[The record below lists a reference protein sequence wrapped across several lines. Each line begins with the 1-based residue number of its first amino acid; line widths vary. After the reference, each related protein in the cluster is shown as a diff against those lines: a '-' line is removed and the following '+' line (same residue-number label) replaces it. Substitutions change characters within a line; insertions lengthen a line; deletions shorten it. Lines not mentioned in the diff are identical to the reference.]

1 MNPTNFTF
9 VYRTAVAHTVA
20 YFIAGLFAVVFM
32 NYREHFSSDSLGL
45 LMLPVDSPMVALGP
59 GLNLFRGILLGFILL
74 PLRSLILGDKG
85 FLKLALLVVGLSYIS
100 TIGPTPGSFD
110 GYIYTRLPLQY
121 HLLGIP
127 EMVLYVTLFTGSLQ
141 VWYKTEKRWFTV
153 VATGVVLL
161 VLLMSLAGY
170 LQSTGRLG

>member
-1 MNPTNFTF
+1 MKPTHFTF

-32 NYREHFSSDSLGL
+32 NYKEHFSSDSLGL
-45 LMLPVDSPMVALGP
+45 LMWPVDSPRVAMGP
-59 GLNLFRGILLGFILL
+59 GLNLIRGILLGLILL
-74 PLRSLILGDKG
+74 PLRSLILGERG
-85 FLKLALLVVGLSYIS
+85 FLKLVLLITGLSYIS

-110 GYIYTRLPLQY
+110 GYIYTRLPLRY

-127 EMVLYVTLFTGSLQ
+127 EMVLYVLLFAGTIK
-141 VWYKTEKRWFTV
+141 VWYNIEKRWFTLL
-153 VATGVVLL
+153 ATGSTVLI
-161 VLLMSLAGY
+161 LLMSLAGY